1 MYSVIIDNNL
11 EEESSKKRSIKI
23 NFGKI
28 YLFLLIFSVSLIYFY
43 SVYQSNY
50 LSIFIPYRILWPIS
64 IIFIGISILRAKNT
78 ASFSIGF
85 FITTLSVGITI
96 ASFFV
101 YSSNV
106 ENNISN
112 SIIPIM
118 DASGISS
125 NIELLATKANI
136 KSEDVNIFKGEA
148 MSNYDE
154 LISSSYRDENNIE
167 NIKLEQKL
175 LPPGIGSYNKNLD
188 IVFPTNT
195 SISFNINSNLSYIG
209 VDLSNLR
216 LKSGYIKAN
225 TSNINMVIKD
235 INLEEEVI
243 LDINSNFSIINMII
257 SKDIPIIVSSSSSLS
272 QIEFSGLENS
282 NRGSNIYQTINQEN
296 LQNQNAD
303 MNDTL
308 EEKPEEMK
316 KLVINLKSTLSQ
328 VKVSQK

>member
-43 SVYQSNY
+43 SVYQNNY
-50 LSIFIPYRILWPIS
+50 LSIFIPYRILWPIF

-78 ASFSIGF
+78 AAFSIGF

-106 ENNISN
+106 ENNVSN

-125 NIELLATKANI
+125 NIELVSTKANI
-136 KSEDVNIFKGEA
+136 KSEDINIFKSEV

-154 LISSSYRDENNIE
+154 LRFSNYRDENNVE
-167 NIKLEQKL
+167 NIQLEQKL
-175 LPPGIGSYNKNLD
+175 LPPGIGSYAKNSD
-188 IVFPTNT
+188 IVFPTNIP
-195 SISFNINSNLSYIG
+195 ISFNINSNLSSIE
-209 VDLSNLR
+209 VELSNLK
-216 LKSGYIKAN
+216 LKSGYIKSN
-225 TSNINMVIKD
+225 TSNIDMVIKD
-235 INLEEEVI
+235 INLDEEVI
-243 LDINSNFSIINMII
+243 LDISSNLSRLNIII

-272 QIEFSGLENS
+272 QTEFLGLTKNA
-282 NRGSNIYQTINQEN
+282 NNANVYQTLIQDDASDE
-296 LQNQNAD
+296 L
-303 MNDTL
+303 L
-308 EEKPEEMK
+308 SSEKSKKESK
-316 KLVINLKSTLSQ
+316 KLIINLSSTLSQ
-328 VKVSQK
+328 IKIIQK